1 MSIRKENNYWLLAL
15 ISFTLLYYAWIFI
28 WQQNDFMLATGGSL
42 LTFFGVSLS
51 SIWLW
56 RAIVQSASQKDR
68 QMYWILL
75 FSCTS
80 FYAAAEII
88 WFFVHHFLYE
98 TSAFSGLHYFF
109 YICSDVFYFLACVQ
123 RIWKR
128 GNRSLLIKF
137 IFNVGVLMTVSLSF
151 TWYYL
156 IAPLIEQET
165 GSFFSLASIL
175 YFPVADL
182 FLILCGFTFYFGGNQ
197 FFKKRT
203 LYVVLAAMLI
213 HFMTDAVYF
222 TELIQGLQF
231 PDHLVDPLLLLPM
244 MLVGYIVLV
253 DREPATMPFQ
263 TNENM
268 EHQVS
273 IFQLALPYLFVVL
286 LFVFTAARSNGI
298 DAISI
303 GSGISILLVIIRQF
317 IVIAD
322 NHRLVRQYHQK
333 TVQLELS
340 EERYKSLFDHHP
352 DSVFSFDLKGK
363 IESLNPAGIQL
374 MGSSQ
379 AALIGSPITDYI
391 EQEHLADVEKNF
403 LTAKKGIVKSH
414 QFTIKNPEGNS
425 LWIDMTHIPILVKN
439 KLVGIF
445 GIGKNITEN
454 KANEEKIRFYAY
466 HDYLTGLANRR
477 QFEAKLEQAIEQAV
491 QKQTSF
497 TVLFLDLNKF
507 KQINDQY
514 GHEVGDELLSAIA
527 KRIQDFTEE
536 KDIASRLGGD
546 EFSLLLTEV
555 DKATAHKKISAL
567 MDLLSHPY
575 SINHLEL
582 TCIPS
587 IGAAYYPSDGTTLS
601 ELLSKA
607 DLEMYRVKH
616 GDTSNSH

>member
-28 WQQNDFMLATGGSL
+28 WQQNDFMLTTGGSL
-42 LTFFGVSLS
+42 LTIFGASLS

-175 YFPVADL
+175 YYPVADL

-263 TNENM
+263 TNENL

-303 GSGISILLVIIRQF
+303 GSGISIVFIILRQIFVIS
-317 IVIAD
+317 D
-322 NHRLVRQYHQK
+322 NQKLVRQYQQK
-333 TVQLELS
+333 REELKIS
-340 EERYKSLFDHHP
+340 EERYRSLFEYHP
-352 DSVFSFDLKGK
+352 DTIFSLDLKGR
-363 IESLNPAGIQL
+363 IENMNTAGAKLTGYDHEFMVGTHIA
-374 MGSSQ
+374 S
-379 AALIGSPITDYI
+379 I
-391 EQEHLADVEKNF
+391 VETQHQTAFLENF
-403 LTAKKGIVKSH
+403 SKVKEGWIHSHEFTLKKQDGKH
-414 QFTIKNPEGNS
+414 
-425 LWIDMTHIPILVKN
+425 LWINMTHIPILVKN
-439 KLVGIF
+439 HLVGIF
-445 GIGKNITEN
+445 GVGKDITEQ
-454 KANEEKIRFYAY
+454 KLNEKKIRFLAY

-477 QFEAKLEQAIEQAV
+477 LFEVKLKQAIEHSGSTNTNLA
-491 QKQTSF
+491 
-497 TVLFLDLNKF
+497 VLFLDINKF
-507 KQINDQY
+507 KSINDLY
-514 GHEVGDELLSAIA
+514 GHEIGDELLMAA
-527 KRIQDFTEE
+527 AERIKQFTNNS
-536 KDIASRLGGD
+536 DTAARIGGD
-546 EFSLLLTEV
+546 EFTILLQCDSADHAQLEINRLEHLLDLPYTIGTHTLSC
-555 DKATAHKKISAL
+555 TA
-567 MDLLSHPY
+567 
-575 SINHLEL
+575 
-582 TCIPS
+582 S
-587 IGAAYYPSDGTTLS
+587 IGIAHYPADGTTPN
-601 ELLSKA
+601 ELLNKA
-607 DLEMYRVKH
+607 DQSMYKVKRM
-616 GDTSNSH
+616 G